1 MIRKRIQKLLLFLL
15 NIFEDSISSI
25 SPRFRKSAVVN
36 LLEAGG
42 ITRINFDLENQDS
55 GELKKPSSSNST
67 TKTQTQT
74 YFYFYVIENNPTVHG
89 RVYGL

>member
-55 GELKKPSSSNST
+55 GELKKLSKIEINFNFNQNT
-67 TKTQTQT
+67 IN
-74 YFYFYVIENNPTVHG
+74 YVMLLLNG
-89 RVYGL
+89 

>member
-55 GELKKPSSSNST
+55 GELKKLSKIEINFNFNQNT
-67 TKTQTQT
+67 IN
-74 YFYFYVIENNPTVHG
+74 YVMLLLNG
-89 RVYGL
+89 S

>member
-1 MIRKRIQKLLLFLL
+1 M
-15 NIFEDSISSI
+15 
-25 SPRFRKSAVVN
+25 
-36 LLEAGG
+36 
-42 ITRINFDLENQDS
+42 ENQDS

-89 RVYGL
+89 RVYGLWMIEVRNIITKKHKTSKFSHEIDKKKNVKMP